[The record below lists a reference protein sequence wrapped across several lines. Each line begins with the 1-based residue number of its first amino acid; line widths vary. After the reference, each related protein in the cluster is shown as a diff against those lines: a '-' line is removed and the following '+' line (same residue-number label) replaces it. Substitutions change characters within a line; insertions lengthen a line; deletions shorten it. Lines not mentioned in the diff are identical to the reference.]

1 MYMVVMS
8 RSSKTI
14 AVDWTFG
21 LFFLIHFK
29 RRHSWFINN
38 YIAINKYCKKKK
50 KKRTSF
56 LAFYLKMWKLFG
68 ILTFFFYIWK
78 KMLRTYYNYSVLVKI
93 CVIWIYNVVD
103 YLSFICYFAS
113 VYLTFYFKK
122 HTLFSKV
129 CWSN

>member
-1 MYMVVMS
+1 M
-8 RSSKTI
+8 
-14 AVDWTFG
+14 
-21 LFFLIHFK
+21 
-29 RRHSWFINN
+29 
-38 YIAINKYCKKKK
+38 NKYCKKKEK
-50 KKRTSF
+50 ANFF
-56 LAFYLKMWKLFG
+56 LSILFKNVK
-68 ILTFFFYIWK
+68 IIWDTYIFFYIWK